1 MSVQIEPFSLGNI
14 TSFTVSIYQV
24 VLFVKAR
31 LTVALYDNGTF
42 ISVKD
47 IDIEGE
53 DYLQWPQD
61 DNYIINY
68 VCNKLGFTLKPE
80 HTPSEPTPTEPTPSE
95 PTPSEPTPTEPTPTE
110 PTV

>member
-1 MSVQIEPFSLGNI
+1 MLV
-14 TSFTVSIYQV
+14 TSFTVSIYEV

-31 LTVALYDNGTF
+31 LRVALYDNGTF

-80 HTPSEPTPTEPTPSE
+80 PTPSEPTPSEPTPSE
-95 PTPSEPTPTEPTPTE
+95 PTPSEPTPTEPTPSEPTPTE

>member
-14 TSFTVSIYQV
+14 TSFTVSIYEV

-31 LTVALYDNGTF
+31 LRVALYDNGTF

-53 DYLQWPQD
+53 D
-61 DNYIINY
+61 
-68 VCNKLGFTLKPE
+68 
-80 HTPSEPTPTEPTPSE
+80 
-95 PTPSEPTPTEPTPTE
+95 
-110 PTV
+110 

>member
-1 MSVQIEPFSLGNI
+1 MTIQIEPFSLGNI
-14 TSFTVSIYQV
+14 TSFTVNVYQV

-31 LTVALYDNGTF
+31 LSIAFYNNGTF

-53 DYLQWPQD
+53 DYLKWPQD

-68 VCNKLGFTLKPE
+68 VCNKLGFTLKTE
-80 HTPSEPTPTEPTPSE
+80 HTPSEEPTPSE
-95 PTPSEPTPTEPTPTE
+95 PASSDPA
-110 PTV
+110 V